1 MVEPLVSI
9 IMPVYNSERFLEDA
23 IRSVINQI
31 YLNWELW
38 LIDDNSSDNSKQ
50 IISNFTAIDKRIKSI
65 LLTVNSGAAIAR
77 NTAITRS
84 VGKYIAFLDADDIWL
99 PEKLL
104 NQINFMEMNERSF
117 TFTSYAI
124 MDENGK
130 DLKRTIA
137 APETVRY
144 KQLLKNNTLGCLT
157 AVYNSEKLG
166 KMLMPEIR
174 KRQDYGLWLNILKK
188 GVIGYGL
195 QETLAMYRTGDTS
208 LSNKKMNVLK
218 YNWILL
224 RKHQHLSFF
233 VTLYYFIFFLFNKTL
248 KYLKS

>member
-84 VGKYIAFLDADDIWL
+84 EGKYIAFLDADDIWL

-144 KQLLKNNTLGCLT
+144 KQLLKNNTIGCLT

>member
-84 VGKYIAFLDADDIWL
+84 EGKYIAFLDADDIWL

-233 VTLYYFIFFLFNKTL
+233 VSLYYFIFFLFNKTL

>member
-1 MVEPLVSI
+1 MAEPLVSV

-23 IRSVINQI
+23 IHSVINQI

-38 LIDDNSSDNSKQ
+38 LVDDNSSDNSKQ

-65 LLTVNSGAAIAR
+65 FLTTNSGAAISR
-77 NTAITRS
+77 NTAISRS
-84 VGKYIAFLDADDIWL
+84 EGKYIAFLDADDIWL

-124 MDENGK
+124 MNENGK
-130 DLKRTIA
+130 DLKKTIS
-137 APETVRY
+137 APKTVLY
-144 KQLLKNNTLGCLT
+144 KQLLKNNTIGCLT
-157 AVYNSEKLG
+157 AIYNSEKLG

-195 QETLAMYRTGDTS
+195 QETLAMYRTGETS
-208 LSNKKMNVLK
+208 LSNKKTNVLK

-233 VTLYYFIFFLFNKTL
+233 ASLYYFICFIFNKTI
-248 KYLKS
+248 KYLSS

>member
-84 VGKYIAFLDADDIWL
+84 EGKYIAFLDADDIWL

-144 KQLLKNNTLGCLT
+144 KQLLKNNTIGCLT

-208 LSNKKMNVLK
+208 LSNKKTNVLK

-233 VTLYYFIFFLFNKTL
+233 VSLYYFIFFLFNKTL

>member
-84 VGKYIAFLDADDIWL
+84 EGKYIAFLDADDIWL

>member
-84 VGKYIAFLDADDIWL
+84 EGKYIAFLDADDIWL

-144 KQLLKNNTLGCLT
+144 KQLLKNNTIGCLT

-208 LSNKKMNVLK
+208 LSNKKTNVLK